1 MLKSINAIRFTGLDM
16 IDEANSGHPG
26 IVLGAAPVLYTLFKN
41 HLNIDPKNPNWF
53 NRDRFILSAGH
64 GSALLYA
71 LLHVSGF
78 NINLEDLKSF
88 RKLHSIT
95 PGHPEY
101 AVTEGVDMTTGPL
114 GQGISHAVGLAIAES
129 HLRARFNEENYPL
142 VDHYTYVLVG
152 DGDLQEGVTFEAL
165 SLAGHL
171 KLNRLIILFDSNDI
185 QLDGPVSNASSM
197 NIESFVKSLG
207 FNYLNVDDANDIDS
221 VDEAINE
228 AKESSKPTFI
238 EIKSKIGYGS
248 SKEGTSNVHGA
259 PLGLEETKRLREV
272 FDYKEDRFEIA
283 EDVYDDFKNSLGKRG
298 SEAYKAWKDIVDT
311 YLESNENKD
320 IFKDIL
326 ENTLPSTL
334 SKTFTLKPNEKQE
347 ATRVSVGNALLDL
360 FENYPALMGGSA
372 DLSGSTKVK
381 GIEGPFTKNNRIGR
395 NLNFGV
401 REHAMAAITNGLTL
415 HHLRGVAGGFFTF
428 SDYMKPSIRL
438 AALMGI
444 PTLYIFTHDSVAV
457 GEDGPTHQPIE
468 HLAQFRSLPNIQVL
482 RPADK
487 NESLLS
493 LRLASETLD
502 QPTIIVASRQNLPQ
516 ITEPAYDAFKQGAYL
531 LKEENNPKGIL
542 LASGSEVS
550 LCLEAADVLK
560 NEHNIEV
567 NVISVPSLD
576 RFLKNEKKVRE
587 TIIDPK
593 LPRLA
598 VEMGSEDIWYRVAD
612 DVIGLS
618 RFGESGDGETIAS
631 YLGFNVDSIIS
642 RFKALL

>member
-1 MLKSINAIRFTGLDM
+1 MLKSINALRFTGLDM

-26 IVLGAAPVLYTLFKN
+26 IVLGAAPILYTLFKH
-41 HLNIDPKNPNWF
+41 HLNVDPKHPNWF
-53 NRDRFILSAGH
+53 NRDRFVLSAGH

-71 LLHVSGF
+71 MLHVSGF
-78 NINLEDLKSF
+78 NLNIDDLKNF

-114 GQGISHAVGLAIAES
+114 GQGIAHAVGLAIAES
-129 HLRARFNEENYPL
+129 HLRARFNEENYHL
-142 VDHYTYVLVG
+142 IDHYTYVLVG

-171 KLNRLIILFDSNDI
+171 KLNRLIVLFDSNDI

-197 NIESFVKSLG
+197 DVEAFVKSLG
-207 FNYLNVDDANDIDS
+207 FNYRLVDDANDVDAID
-221 VDEAINE
+221 DAISG
-228 AKESSKPTFI
+228 AKESSKPSFI
-238 EIKSKIGYGS
+238 EIKSKIGFGS
-248 SKEGTSNVHGA
+248 SKEGTSSVHGS
-259 PLGLEETKRLREV
+259 PLGLEETKRLRDV
-272 FDYKEDRFEIA
+272 FDYKYDRFDIA
-283 EDVYDDFKNSLGKRG
+283 EEVYEDFNASLGKRG
-298 SEAYKAWKDIVDT
+298 QDAYQQWQETVDRYLSEHPDKEV
-311 YLESNENKD
+311 
-320 IFKDIL
+320 FKDIL
-326 ENTLPSTL
+326 NNELPSSV
-334 SKTFTLKPNEKQE
+334 SKTFALKAPDKPE
-347 ATRVSVGNALLDL
+347 ATRVSVGNALNDL

-381 GIEGPFTKNNRIGR
+381 GNEGPFTKNNRTGR

-401 REHAMAAITNGLTL
+401 REHAMAAIANGLTL

-438 AALMGI
+438 ASLMGI

-468 HLAQFRSLPNIQVL
+468 HLAQFRGLPNIQVL

-487 NESLLS
+487 NESLLA
-493 LRLASETLD
+493 LRLAAETFD
-502 QPTIIVASRQNLPQ
+502 QPSIIVASRQNLPQ
-516 ITEPAYDAFKQGAYL
+516 LTEPAYDAFKKGAYL
-531 LKEENNPKGIL
+531 LHESNDPQGIL
-542 LASGSEVS
+542 MASGSEVS
-550 LCLEAADVLK
+550 LCMDAAKVLK
-560 NEHNIEV
+560 ETHNIDV

-576 RFLKNEKKVRE
+576 RLLKQDPSDIEKL
-587 TIIDPK
+587 IDFK

-598 VEMGSEDIWYRVAD
+598 VEMGSPDIWYRVAQ

-631 YLGFNVDSIIS
+631 YLGFNVDTVID

>member
-26 IVLGAAPVLYTLFKN
+26 IVLGAAPILYTLFKH
-41 HLNIDPKNPNWF
+41 HLMIDPKHPSWF

-78 NINLEDLKSF
+78 NINIEDLKQF

-114 GQGISHAVGLAIAES
+114 GQGIAHAVGLAIAES
-129 HLRARFNEENYPL
+129 HLRARFNQEKYPL

-171 KLNRLIILFDSNDI
+171 KLNRLIVLFDSNDV

-197 NIESFVKSLG
+197 NVEAFVSSLG
-207 FNYLNVDDANDIDS
+207 FNYLNVDDANDTDS
-221 VDEAINE
+221 IDEAITS

-238 EIKSKIGYGS
+238 EIKSKIGFGS

-259 PLGLEETKRLREV
+259 PLGLEETARLRDV
-272 FDYKEDRFEIA
+272 FEYKEDRFEIA
-283 EDVYDDFKNSLGKRG
+283 SDVYEDFKNSLGVRG
-298 SEAYKAWKDIVDT
+298 SDAYKTWKKTLKAYFEEVP
-311 YLESNENKD
+311 EKD
-320 IFKDIL
+320 EFKDIL
-326 ENTLPSTL
+326 ENNLPSTI
-334 SKTFTLKPNEKQE
+334 SKTFALKPHEKKE
-347 ATRVSVGNALLDL
+347 ATRISVGNVLLEL

-381 GIEGPFTKNNRIGR
+381 GIDGPYTKNNRIGR

-401 REHAMAAITNGLTL
+401 REHAMAAIANGLTL

-444 PTLYIFTHDSVAV
+444 PSLYIFTHDSVAV

-468 HLAQFRSLPNIQVL
+468 HLAQFRSLPGIQVL

-487 NESLLS
+487 NESLLA
-493 LRLASETLD
+493 LRLATETLD
-502 QPTIIVASRQNLPQ
+502 KPSIIVASRQDLKP
-516 ITEPAYDAFKQGAYL
+516 ISEPAYDTFKMGAYL
-531 LKEENNPKGIL
+531 LKEATDPKGVLI
-542 LASGSEVS
+542 ASGSEVS
-550 LCLEAADVLK
+550 LCLEAANVLK
-560 NEHNIEV
+560 ETHQIDV
-567 NVISVPSLD
+567 DVVSVPSLD
-576 RFLKNEKKVRE
+576 LFLSQDASKQASIIKKNLKV
-587 TIIDPK
+587 
-593 LPRLA
+593 LA
-598 VEMGSEDIWYRVAD
+598 VEMGSPDIWYRLAD
-612 DVIGLS
+612 DVMGLS
-618 RFGESGDGETIAS
+618 RFGESGDGDTITS
-631 YLGFNVDSIIS
+631 YLGFNVEAVVE
-642 RFKALL
+642 RFKSLI